1 MKTYS
6 VNSIDS
12 LKDIVIDLLE
22 LLNDHQVVALEG
34 QMGAGKTTFVQQV
47 LKAMGI
53 EELEGSPTYS
63 LINQYES
70 PFYGTVYHLDLYR
83 LNSLEEI
90 FDIGI
95 EELLYQK
102 CICLIEW
109 PEKMIELLPDNTIW
123 VYLRVEEDFSRTIT
137 IKNDNKS

>member
-6 VNSIDS
+6 VTSVDS
-12 LKDIVIDLLE
+12 LKPIAVE
-22 LLNDHQVVALEG
+22 LLALFHESHIVALEG

-47 LKAMGI
+47 LKSMGI
-53 EELEGSPTYS
+53 EELDGSPTYS

>member
-53 EELEGSPTYS
+53 EELDGSPTYS

-70 PFYGTVYHLDLYR
+70 RFYGTVYHLDLYR

>member
-6 VNSIDS
+6 VTSVDS
-12 LKDIVIDLLE
+12 LKPIAVE
-22 LLNDHQVVALEG
+22 LLALFHESHIVALEG

-47 LKAMGI
+47 LKSMGI
-53 EELEGSPTYS
+53 EELDGSPTYS

-123 VYLRVEEDFSRTIT
+123 VYLRVEDDLSRTIT

>member
-22 LLNDHQVVALEG
+22 LLNGHQVVALEG

>member
-53 EELEGSPTYS
+53 EELDGSPTYS

-95 EELLYQK
+95 EELLDQK

>member
-12 LKDIVIDLLE
+12 LKDIVFDLLE

-53 EELEGSPTYS
+53 VELDGSPTYS

-95 EELLYQK
+95 EELLDQK

>member
-22 LLNDHQVVALEG
+22 LLNDHQIVALEG

-53 EELEGSPTYS
+53 EELDGSPTYS

-123 VYLRVEEDFSRTIT
+123 VYIRVEEDFSRTIT

>member
-22 LLNDHQVVALEG
+22 LLNDHQIVALEG

-47 LKAMGI
+47 LKAMGV
-53 EELEGSPTYS
+53 EELDGSPTYS

-123 VYLRVEEDFSRTIT
+123 VYLRVEEDLSRTIT
-137 IKNDNKS
+137 IKNDDKS

>member
-53 EELEGSPTYS
+53 EELDGSPTYS

-70 PFYGTVYHLDLYR
+70 RFYGTVYHLDLYR

-123 VYLRVEEDFSRTIT
+123 VYIRVEEDFSRTIT

>member
-1 MKTYS
+1 MKTYT

-12 LKDIVIDLLE
+12 LKEIVIDLLE

-53 EELEGSPTYS
+53 EELDGSPTYS

-70 PFYGTVYHLDLYR
+70 PFFGTVYHLDLYR

>member
-1 MKTYS
+1 M
-6 VNSIDS
+6 
-12 LKDIVIDLLE
+12 
-22 LLNDHQVVALEG
+22 
-34 QMGAGKTTFVQQV
+34 
-47 LKAMGI
+47 
-53 EELEGSPTYS
+53 
-63 LINQYES
+63 
-70 PFYGTVYHLDLYR
+70 YHLDLYR

-123 VYLRVEEDFSRTIT
+123 VYIRVEEDFSRTIT

>member
-1 MKTYS
+1 MKSYS
-6 VNSIDS
+6 VNSIEG
-12 LKDIVIDLLE
+12 LKNVAVDLLD
-22 LLNDHQVVALEG
+22 LLANHQIVALEG

-47 LKAMGI
+47 LKSMGI

-70 PFYGTVYHLDLYR
+70 PFFGTVYHLDLYR
-83 LNSLEEI
+83 LNSLDEV

-102 CICLIEW
+102 CVCLIEW
-109 PEKMIELLPDNTIW
+109 PEKMVELLPDNTIW
-123 VYLRVEEDFSRTIT
+123 VYIRIEEDLTRTIT
-137 IKNDNKS
+137 IKNDN

>member
-47 LKAMGI
+47 LRAMGI

-63 LINQYES
+63 LVNQYES
-70 PFYGTVYHLDLYR
+70 TFFGTVYHLDLYR

>member
-1 MKTYS
+1 MKS
-6 VNSIDS
+6 FAVNSIDA
-12 LKDIVIDLLE
+12 LKNVAVELLDLLP
-22 LLNDHQVVALEG
+22 NHQIVALEG

-47 LKAMGI
+47 LKSMGI

-70 PFYGTVYHLDLYR
+70 PFFGTVYHLDLYR
-83 LNSLEEI
+83 LNSLDEV

-102 CICLIEW
+102 CVCLIEW
-109 PEKMIELLPDNTIW
+109 PEKMVELLPDNTIW
-123 VYLRVEEDFSRTIT
+123 VYIRIEEDLTRTIT
-137 IKNDNKS
+137 IKNDN

>member
-12 LKDIVIDLLE
+12 LKEIVIDLLE
-22 LLNDHQVVALEG
+22 LLNDHQIVALEG

-47 LKAMGI
+47 LKAMGV
-53 EELEGSPTYS
+53 EELDGSPTYS

-70 PFYGTVYHLDLYR
+70 PFFGAVYHLDLYR

>member
-1 MKTYS
+1 MKTFS
-6 VNSIDS
+6 VNTIDS
-12 LKDIVIDLLE
+12 LKVVAVE
-22 LLNDHQVVALEG
+22 LLTFLKESQVIAFEG
-34 QMGAGKTTFVQQV
+34 QMGAGKTTLVQQI
-47 LKAMGI
+47 LKSMGI
-53 EELEGSPTYS
+53 DDLEGSPTYS

-70 PFYGTVYHLDLYR
+70 PFFGSVYHLDLYR
-83 LNSLEEI
+83 LNNLEEV

-123 VYLRVEEDFSRTIT
+123 VYLRVEEDLSRTIT
-137 IKNDNKS
+137 IKNDDKS

>member
-22 LLNDHQVVALEG
+22 LLNDHQIVVLEG

>member
-47 LKAMGI
+47 LRAMGI

-63 LINQYES
+63 LVNQYES
-70 PFYGTVYHLDLYR
+70 TFFGTVYHLDLYR

-109 PEKMIELLPDNTIW
+109 PEKMLELLPDNTIW

-137 IKNDNKS
+137 IKNDDKS

>member
-6 VNSIDS
+6 VNSVDS
-12 LKDIVIDLLE
+12 LKPIAVE
-22 LLNDHQVVALEG
+22 LLALLSESHIVALEG

-47 LKAMGI
+47 LKSMGV
-53 EELEGSPTYS
+53 EELDGSPTYS

-70 PFYGTVYHLDLYR
+70 TFYGTVYHLDLYR

-109 PEKMIELLPDNTIW
+109 PEKMIELLPDNIIW
-123 VYLRVEEDFSRTIT
+123 VYLRVEEDLSRTIT
-137 IKNDNKS
+137 IKNDN

>member
-22 LLNDHQVVALEG
+22 LLNDHQIVALEG

>member
-1 MKTYS
+1 MKTYT

-12 LKDIVIDLLE
+12 LKEIVIDLLE
-22 LLNDHQVVALEG
+22 LLNDHHIVALEG

-53 EELEGSPTYS
+53 EELDGSPTYS

-123 VYLRVEEDFSRTIT
+123 VYLRIEEDFSRTIT

>member
-53 EELEGSPTYS
+53 EELDGSPTYS

>member
-1 MKTYS
+1 MKTYT

-12 LKDIVIDLLE
+12 LKEIVIDLLE
-22 LLNDHQVVALEG
+22 LLNDHQIVALEG

-53 EELEGSPTYS
+53 EELDGSPTYS

-123 VYLRVEEDFSRTIT
+123 VYLRIEEDFSRTIT

>member
-22 LLNDHQVVALEG
+22 LLNDHQVVVLEG

-53 EELEGSPTYS
+53 EELDGSPTYS

-70 PFYGTVYHLDLYR
+70 PFYGTVYHLDLFR

-95 EELLYQK
+95 EELLDQK

>member
-12 LKDIVIDLLE
+12 LKEIVIDLLE
-22 LLNDHQVVALEG
+22 LLNDHQIVALEG

-53 EELEGSPTYS
+53 EELDGSPTYS

-70 PFYGTVYHLDLYR
+70 PFFGTVYHLDLYR

-137 IKNDNKS
+137 LKNDNKS

>member
-12 LKDIVIDLLE
+12 LKEIVIDLLE
-22 LLNDHQVVALEG
+22 LLNDHQIVALEG

-47 LKAMGI
+47 LKAMGV
-53 EELEGSPTYS
+53 EELNGSPTYS

-70 PFYGTVYHLDLYR
+70 PFFGTVYHLDLYR

-137 IKNDNKS
+137 IKNDDKS

>member
-22 LLNDHQVVALEG
+22 LLNDHHIVALEG

-53 EELEGSPTYS
+53 EELDGSPTYS

>member
-34 QMGAGKTTFVQQV
+34 QMGAGKTTFIQQV

-53 EELEGSPTYS
+53 EELDGSPTYS

-95 EELLYQK
+95 EELLDQK

>member
-1 MKTYS
+1 MKTYT

-12 LKDIVIDLLE
+12 LKEIVIDLLE
-22 LLNDHQVVALEG
+22 LLNDHHIVALEG

-53 EELEGSPTYS
+53 EELDGSPTYS

>member
-12 LKDIVIDLLE
+12 LKEIVIDLLE
-22 LLNDHQVVALEG
+22 LLNDHHIVALEG

-53 EELEGSPTYS
+53 EELDGSPTYS

>member
-53 EELEGSPTYS
+53 VELDGSPTYS

-70 PFYGTVYHLDLYR
+70 PFYGIVYHLDLYR

-95 EELLYQK
+95 EELLDQK

-123 VYLRVEEDFSRTIT
+123 VYLRVEEDFYRTIT